1 MGLKDD
7 MGTIW
12 VLFRKHW
19 KQFLAIHLAA
29 NLLVFAVL
37 GPLLSLVVGWVVLA
51 SGDAALTDQDILFYF
66 LSPRGFLLLLFAAAL
81 AITVAVFESAANLV
95 AGYRARQSESLGL
108 WRLGRFMFWRLK
120 DLFQLALRML
130 LKLVLL
136 TAPFLVVA
144 GLIFFRYLTEFDI
157 NYYLQER
164 PPEFWT
170 AGALIVVILLLMAVL
185 LVRMLSGWVLAL
197 PLLLL
202 GQGKPG
208 EVLGLSQQLVAGHR
222 RHLML
227 LLAVWVLVFAGLSAL
242 VSAVLDL
249 GAWAAMAMAGSSL
262 ERLAWFM
269 GGVVAVWSLLNFF
282 VSLLAGVTL
291 MLGILLLYERLAQ
304 DLPAQASRQLALLD
318 AQQDWQVP
326 GRWVLLG
333 LVTVIVVAA
342 FVFLQQLK
350 QLKPEQVPE
359 VMAHRG
365 ASWDATENTLAA
377 IRAAIEQGADWVEID
392 VQETAEGNVV
402 VMHDR
407 DLMKVAGSPLTAFD
421 APLAELQAVD
431 IGSWKDPKFSAERVP
446 LFADV
451 LALAKDRIKVNI
463 ELKYYGRETRLE
475 ERVAALVE
483 QAGMEDQ
490 VVIMSLSLPGVRKMQ
505 QLRPSWPT
513 GLLASVSLGD
523 LTRLEV
529 DFFAVNARFANRRF
543 VTLAQERERSV
554 LTWTVNDVALMSAMI
569 SKGVDGIIT
578 DRPGLAKEVIR
589 QHKTLDPYERFLV
602 QLASKFGSR
611 FNIEQ

>member
-1 MGLKDD
+1 M
-7 MGTIW
+7 
-12 VLFRKHW
+12 
-19 KQFLAIHLAA
+19 
-29 NLLVFAVL
+29 
-37 GPLLSLVVGWVVLA
+37 
-51 SGDAALTDQDILFYF
+51 
-66 LSPRGFLLLLFAAAL
+66 
-81 AITVAVFESAANLV
+81 
-95 AGYRARQSESLGL
+95 
-108 WRLGRFMFWRLK
+108 
-120 DLFQLALRML
+120 
-130 LKLVLL
+130 
-136 TAPFLVVA
+136 
-144 GLIFFRYLTEFDI
+144 
-157 NYYLQER
+157 
-164 PPEFWT
+164 
-170 AGALIVVILLLMAVL
+170 
-185 LVRMLSGWVLAL
+185 
-197 PLLLL
+197 LL

-222 RHLML
+222 RQLML

-318 AQQDWQVP
+318 AQHDWQVP

-365 ASWDATENTLAA
+365 ASWDAPENTLAA
-377 IRAAIEQGADWVEID
+377 IRTAIEQGADWVEID

-421 APLAELQAVD
+421 APLVELQAVD